1 MERVEQFFLR
11 KQHLRGPPSANL
23 IKLDRR
29 KTYTLLRD
37 LLSPDKPAMKSFQ
50 EVITTLQ
57 QLLSPKPLEIAE
69 RFRFYKGNQP
79 GETVLAYVA
88 DLKKL
93 ATHCN
98 FGANLREALRD
109 TLV

>member
-1 MERVEQFFLR
+1 M
-11 KQHLRGPPSANL
+11 
-23 IKLDRR
+23 
-29 KTYTLLRD
+29 LRD
-37 LLSPDKPAMKSFQ
+37 LLSPDKPATMSFQ
-50 EVITTLQ
+50 KVITTLQ

-79 GETVLAYVA
+79 GETLLAYVA

-98 FGANLREALRD
+98 FGANLNEALRD